1 MPTPLIILLSGW
13 AGSGKDSAAELLV
26 DEMSFERVAFA
37 DMLKAE
43 VSAVTR
49 IPIATFC
56 MNTLKD
62 IPLKDSGIT
71 PRELLIRHAAERKK
85 IDPDV
90 YSRIVVAHIL
100 AGQQLCYVISDWRFR
115 HEYDFIKQ
123 HLSNKYHI
131 IRGRIIRSSIHIS
144 PDSTEHDL
152 DDECMDFTVYNDG
165 SISDL
170 RDAIKSVVRNMKN

>member
-1 MPTPLIILLSGW
+1 MTKPLIILLSGW

-49 IPIATFC
+49 IPIAVFRE
-56 MNTLKD
+56 NTLKD
-62 IPLKDSGIT
+62 MPLKDIGIT

-100 AGQQLCYVISDWRFR
+100 AGQRMCYVVSDWRFR
-115 HEYDFIKQ
+115 HEYDFIQ
-123 HLSNKYHI
+123 QYLSDTYHI
-131 IRGRIIRSSIHIS
+131 IKGRIVRSSVNIS

-152 DDECMDFTVYNDG
+152 DDEYMDFTVYNNG